1 MRRHVLAAAALGIV
15 LTGLLIFG
23 GAGAV
28 RVWQMKQEVEAL
40 EREIQA
46 LRVEADR
53 LSRTV
58 DRLREDPALIE
69 QIAREELGMV
79 KGGERVLKFPSEKR

>member
-1 MRRHVLAAAALGIV
+1 MKRRALVSAGLGLV
-15 LTGLLIFG
+15 TAGLLVFG
-23 GAGAV
+23 GAGLA
-28 RVWQMKQEVEAL
+28 RVWQMKQEVLAI
-40 EREIQA
+40 EREIRD
-46 LRVEADR
+46 LRAEADR

-79 KGGERVLKFPSEKR
+79 KGGEKVLKFPTEKR